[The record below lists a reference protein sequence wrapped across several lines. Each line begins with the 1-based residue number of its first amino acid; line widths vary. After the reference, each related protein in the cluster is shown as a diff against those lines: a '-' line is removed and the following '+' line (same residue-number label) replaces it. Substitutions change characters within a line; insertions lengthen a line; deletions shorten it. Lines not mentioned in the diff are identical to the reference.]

1 MSLEDAEKLDSTT
14 KIQSLHEED
23 IVEQELKREI
33 ENEEISSFSDSI
45 QNLKFINV
53 LEQPITCQQIY
64 VSNTDLE
71 DEEEGSI
78 TVTVTDNLEDF

>member
-45 QNLKFINV
+45 
-53 LEQPITCQQIY
+53 
-64 VSNTDLE
+64 
-71 DEEEGSI
+71 
-78 TVTVTDNLEDF
+78 